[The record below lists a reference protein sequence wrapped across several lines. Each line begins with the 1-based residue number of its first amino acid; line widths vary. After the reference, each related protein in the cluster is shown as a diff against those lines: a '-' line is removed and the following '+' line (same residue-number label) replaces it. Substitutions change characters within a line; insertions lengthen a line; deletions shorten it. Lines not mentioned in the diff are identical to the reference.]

1 MHGFAKSRD
10 LFKEALDRNPED
22 ATLRRT
28 YGQQLLDDKDPDC
41 VSYLEAAMKL
51 DRQMQ
56 YECGQMLYGFF
67 KSKDDEDRARHYEEM
82 VIDWIEESI
91 QRQKEVSD
99 VKKDDTFL
107 EHDLK
112 EEVTVAIAEVASQF
126 KEIKTVS
133 LIRKEV
139 KYFPERSFYIFLI
152 DYDRKHI
159 SDADKKNT
167 LLSVI
172 LQSII
177 ELGNFTG
184 DVIIYHREIAPKV
197 VVTWADMIANAV
209 IYEK

>member
-1 MHGFAKSRD
+1 M
-10 LFKEALDRNPED
+10 
-22 ATLRRT
+22 
-28 YGQQLLDDKDPDC
+28 
-41 VSYLEAAMKL
+41 
-51 DRQMQ
+51 
-56 YECGQMLYGFF
+56 
-67 KSKDDEDRARHYEEM
+67 
-82 VIDWIEESI
+82 
-91 QRQKEVSD
+91 
-99 VKKDDTFL
+99 
-107 EHDLK
+107 
-112 EEVTVAIAEVASQF
+112 
-126 KEIKTVS
+126 
-133 LIRKEV
+133 IRKEV
-139 KYFPERSFYIFLI
+139 KYFPERSFYVFLI